1 VAGSTVHLTGAGSC
15 TITAS
20 QAGDSNYNPAPDVPQ
35 SFSIGK
41 GSQTITFA
49 ALASKNFGDPDFAV
63 SATASSGLA
72 VTFAATGNC
81 SVAGSTV
88 HLTGAGSCTVTA
100 SQAGDS
106 NYSPATA
113 IPQAFLIAKGN
124 QTITFTALSAKNYG
138 DADFTISATASSGL
152 AVTFA
157 ATGNCSVAGSTVHL
171 IGAGSCT
178 ITASQNGDNNYN
190 AAPGV
195 PQSFAIAKAQPL
207 LTLSCPPS
215 GYDVNTHS
223 CTTAVTGVGNVIVGG
238 ATTVTYNSNPAP
250 PVNAGTYS
258 VGAAFVSSDANY
270 SDAAASGSLAIARA
284 TPTVTVACPPGIVF
298 DGNPHSCT
306 DAATGIGNVAVS
318 GSSALTY
325 NGGPAPSA
333 GGTYSVSASFTS
345 ADSNYTDN
353 TGVGTLM
360 IARAAQTI
368 TFGALPNRTFGDP
381 DFTVL
386 GTASSGL
393 TVVFSSTGNCTV
405 AGVTVHLTGIGS
417 CTITASQA
425 GDADYN
431 PAASVPRSFT
441 INSGDDFT
449 VAATLPSVTV
459 TAGQTVTDHIVVT
472 PNPATLSALTL
483 TCSGLPAKSTCRFAP
498 NPVPAGSAPTDVVLT
513 ISTTA
518 STNAALRQ
526 PTALFT
532 AWLGF
537 SGVGLIGMV
546 VVGARRKSRRILVAL
561 PLVVL
566 LLIVGC
572 GGRSQETVGG
582 TPPGTSIVTVTGST
596 ANSTHSTTFTL
607 IVK

>member
-1 VAGSTVHLTGAGSC
+1 M
-15 TITAS
+15 
-20 QAGDSNYNPAPDVPQ
+20 
-35 SFSIGK
+35 
-41 GSQTITFA
+41 
-49 ALASKNFGDPDFAV
+49 
-63 SATASSGLA
+63 
-72 VTFAATGNC
+72 
-81 SVAGSTV
+81 
-88 HLTGAGSCTVTA
+88 
-100 SQAGDS
+100 
-106 NYSPATA
+106 
-113 IPQAFLIAKGN
+113 
-124 QTITFTALSAKNYG
+124 
-138 DADFTISATASSGL
+138 
-152 AVTFA
+152 
-157 ATGNCSVAGSTVHL
+157 
-171 IGAGSCT
+171 
-178 ITASQNGDNNYN
+178 
-190 AAPGV
+190 
-195 PQSFAIAKAQPL
+195 
-207 LTLSCPPS
+207 
-215 GYDVNTHS
+215 
-223 CTTAVTGVGNVIVGG
+223 
-238 ATTVTYNSNPAP
+238 TYNSNPAP